1 MNLYWDD
8 LVYRELFVLIGNKGR
23 IYLLMLIINDE
34 VRKYILKNC
43 LLNVLEK
50 CIIWNVKYSN
60 CKFCFKV
67 LLVG

>member
-23 IYLLMLIINDE
+23 IYL
-34 VRKYILKNC
+34 KYILKNC